1 MLVGALS
8 PVNTKERSAAG
19 KKKKVLKS
27 DSLDRNDARVLAVAF
42 SIHRLVDDYMLEE

>member
-19 KKKKVLKS
+19 KKKVLKS